1 MSTAA
6 MTILA
11 QVNGCTG
18 LIASVKNL
26 LAPCKAGRMDDA
38 LICTK
43 HTYSHIYICIHTFII
58 YIYMYIYVHLCI
70 YIYLYSLYTYITYIY
85 SCTSRHRNLCFKIKS
100 AVVRDFASLWQEWQC
115 GGVPITSLCVIEK
128 RKGKASL

>member
-43 HTYSHIYICIHTFII
+43 HTYSHIYIYV
-58 YIYMYIYVHLCI
+58 YIR
-70 YIYLYSLYTYITYIY
+70 TYIY
-85 SCTSRHRNLCFKIKS
+85 IFIYLFICLFIYLFVYLFIHLLIDLFIY
-100 AVVRDFASLWQEWQC
+100 
-115 GGVPITSLCVIEK
+115 
-128 RKGKASL
+128 